1 MVEYGG
7 FITDIMIRIAGDIV
21 LSDNPGKG
29 IRKWREFFD
38 ISQAELA
45 ARLGTSPSVISD
57 YESGRRKS
65 PGSQFIRRVVK
76 ALVDY
81 ELERGG
87 QRLYIMSRQFGGER
101 FWEAIIDMRD
111 FDNPIEINE
120 FVRAIGAIMAV
131 EPEGYVDIH
140 GYTVVDSLKLVLDVP
155 SYEYLKLY
163 GSTTQRAAV
172 FTNVRYGR
180 SPMIAVKSMM
190 AFSSLRPAVVVMHG
204 VDKPDYL
211 GIEIARKEHI
221 PLAIINKPIDELLTA
236 LRNIVERQKNIT
248 K

>member
-1 MVEYGG
+1 MVEYEG

-21 LSDNPGKG
+21 LSENPGKG
-29 IRKWREFFD
+29 IRKWREFFEM
-38 ISQAELA
+38 SQAELA

-65 PGSQFIRRVVK
+65 PGSQFIKRVVK
-76 ALVDY
+76 AFIDY
-81 ELERGG
+81 ELEKGG
-87 QRLYIMSRQFGGER
+87 QKLYILSRQLGGER

-111 FDNPIEINE
+111 FDTPVEITE
-120 FVRAIGAIMAV
+120 FVNAIGAVMAV

-155 SYEYLKLY
+155 AHEYLKLY

-180 SPMIAVKSMM
+180 SPMIAIKSML
-190 AFSSLRPAVVVMHG
+190 AFTSIRPAVVVMHG

-211 GIEIARKEHI
+211 GLEIARRERI
-221 PLAIINKPIDELLTA
+221 PLVVVNKSIDELLTA
-236 LRNIVERQKNIT
+236 LRGLAERQKRV

>member
-1 MVEYGG
+1 MVEYEG

-29 IRKWREFFD
+29 IRKWREFFEM
-38 ISQAELA
+38 SQAELA

-81 ELERGG
+81 ELEKGG
-87 QRLYIMSRQFGGER
+87 QKLYVLSRQLGGER
-101 FWEAIIDMRD
+101 FWEAILDMRD
-111 FDNPIEINE
+111 FDVPVEVSD
-120 FVRAIGAIMAV
+120 FVNAIGATMAV
-131 EPEGYVDIH
+131 EPEGYTDIH

-180 SPMIAVKSMM
+180 SPMIAIKSMM
-190 AFSSLRPAVVVMHG
+190 AFTSLRPAIVVMHG
-204 VDKPDYL
+204 IDKPDYL
-211 GIEIARKEHI
+211 GLEIARRERI
-221 PLAIINKPIDELLTA
+221 PLAITNKSIDELLTA
-236 LRNIVERQKNIT
+236 LRSLAEQQRAVNR
-248 K
+248 

>member
-1 MVEYGG
+1 MVEYEG

-29 IRKWREFFD
+29 IRKWREFFEM
-38 ISQAELA
+38 SQAELA

-87 QRLYIMSRQFGGER
+87 QKLYILSRQLGGER
-101 FWEAIIDMRD
+101 FWEAILDMRD
-111 FDNPIEINE
+111 FDVPVELNE
-120 FVRAIGAIMAV
+120 FVKAIGATLAV
-131 EPEGYVDIH
+131 GPEGYVDIH

-155 SYEYLKLY
+155 SHEYLKLY

-180 SPMIAVKSMM
+180 SPLIAIKSML
-190 AFSSLRPAVVVMHG
+190 AFTSLRPAIVVMHG
-204 VDKPDYL
+204 VDRPDYL
-211 GIEIARKEHI
+211 GIEIARRERV
-221 PLAIINKPIDELLTA
+221 PLAIVNGSIDELLTA
-236 LRNIVERQKNIT
+236 LRNLAERQKSIT
-248 K
+248 R

>member
-1 MVEYGG
+1 MVEYEG

-21 LSDNPGKG
+21 LSENPGKG
-29 IRKWREFFD
+29 IRKWREFFEM
-38 ISQAELA
+38 SQAELA

-65 PGSQFIRRVVK
+65 PGSQFIKRVVK
-76 ALVDY
+76 AFIDY
-81 ELERGG
+81 ELEKGG
-87 QRLYIMSRQFGGER
+87 QKLYILSRQLGGER

-111 FDNPIEINE
+111 FDTPVEITE
-120 FVRAIGAIMAV
+120 FVNAIGAVMAV

-155 SYEYLKLY
+155 AHEYLKLY

-180 SPMIAVKSMM
+180 SPMIAIKSML
-190 AFSSLRPAVVVMHG
+190 AFTSIRPAVVVMHG

-211 GIEIARKEHI
+211 GLEIARREHI
-221 PLAIINKPIDELLTA
+221 PLVVVNKSIDELLTA
-236 LRNIVERQKNIT
+236 LRGLAERQKRV